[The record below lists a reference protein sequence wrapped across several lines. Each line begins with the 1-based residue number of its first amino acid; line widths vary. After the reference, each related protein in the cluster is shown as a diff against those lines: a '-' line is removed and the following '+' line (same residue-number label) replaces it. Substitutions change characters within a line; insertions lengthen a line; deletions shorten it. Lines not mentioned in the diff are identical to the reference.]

1 MRKKLGKEQ
10 REFLEGRFAEWL
22 REQPDA
28 LELRNTLL
36 SIAGEAVV
44 APPNNYESDM
54 TALLQSGRVISGAPA
69 FKEMSDN
76 SCHQNAAKLWR
87 ESGQPTFGI
96 GTGFGLNGGLWRQHT
111 WAMDSETIIETTDT
125 REIYFG
131 ILYYGADA
139 QRFCQMIAG

>member
-22 REQPDA
+22 REQPEA
-28 LELRNTLL
+28 MELRNKLL
-36 SIAGEAVV
+36 SIAGQAVV

-54 TALLQSGRVISGAPA
+54 AALLQSGRVISGTPTV
-69 FKEMSDN
+69 KEMSEN
-76 SCHQNAAKLWR
+76 GCHQNAAKLWR
-87 ESGQPTFGI
+87 ESDQQVFGI

-111 WAMDSETIIETTDT
+111 WAMDAGTIIETTGG

-131 ILYYGADA
+131 ILYYGKEAE
-139 QRFCQMIAG
+139 RFCQTIGE